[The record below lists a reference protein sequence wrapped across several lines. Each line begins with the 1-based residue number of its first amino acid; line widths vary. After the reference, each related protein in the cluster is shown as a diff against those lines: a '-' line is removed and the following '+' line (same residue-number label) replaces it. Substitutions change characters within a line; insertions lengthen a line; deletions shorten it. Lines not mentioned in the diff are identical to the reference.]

1 LVTHDQG
8 QFEVPA
14 LERTDRR
21 SILSESKTAT
31 SGLRVGGHLGIIL
44 LVIAT
49 VLVAMTALLVPIP
62 FKGRVAHAVGN
73 MAHAPLFGGLTLGL
87 LRLLDRF
94 RPSGPHGWSFAVR
107 LALVFVGLFAF
118 GVVIELLQ
126 HRLGRTAA
134 MNDVIANASGILAAT
149 LWHWSRK
156 LDRYRPEQRW
166 FSRALLASAGFVL
179 ALAWSTPV
187 ETLRDVAAMHRKFPV
202 LASFE
207 SRVELQRWHFNRCQA
222 KLTRQDATSG
232 NYAMEISYQSGSHPA
247 ATMTSLA
254 SDWSAMKTLEL
265 DAVLDAS
272 YSGKSVQFMVK
283 VVDQLHVNGHTDA
296 YRGQWTLEPGQ
307 PQRIRIMRDEIVN
320 GPDTRA
326 LDLSK
331 IHFVHLVLMESSETT
346 RLRVDRIRLTL
357 Q

>member
-1 LVTHDQG
+1 M
-8 QFEVPA
+8 
-14 LERTDRR
+14 
-21 SILSESKTAT
+21 
-31 SGLRVGGHLGIIL
+31 GGHLGIML

-49 VLVAMTALLVPIP
+49 VLVAITALLVPIP

-73 MAHAPLFGGLTLGL
+73 LAHAPLFGGLTLGV

-94 RPSGPHGWSFAVR
+94 RPIGPTGLSFAVR
-107 LALVFVGLFAF
+107 LTLVFVGLFAF

-134 MNDVIANASGILAAT
+134 MHDVIANASGIFAAT

-156 LDRYRPEQRW
+156 LNRYRPEQRL
-166 FSRALLASAGFVL
+166 FSRALLAAAGFML
-179 ALAWSTPV
+179 AFAWWSPAA
-187 ETLRDVAAMHRKFPV
+187 TLRDVATMHRRFPV

-207 SRVELQRWHFNRCQA
+207 SRVELRRWHFDRCQA
-222 KLTRQDATSG
+222 KQTRQDATSG
-232 NYAMEISYQSGSHPA
+232 NYAMEISYQSGSDPA

-283 VVDQLHVNGHTDA
+283 VVDQLCVNGHTDA

-331 IHFVHLVLMESSETT
+331 IHFVHLVLMESAETT
-346 RLRVDRIRLTL
+346 TLRVDRIRLTL